1 MVVSLRKVEEF
12 TYGNSTI
19 QKVLKSGLQKNSSA
33 LWQQRAVA
41 ATMTVITG
49 SESSVIV
56 TGARVFAKKMRSK
69 LQQSL
74 SALRTSTTIKAGN
87 GMVVI
92 GKPGGLAVAV
102 TIETKRNEQ
111 KCGACPAVM
120 LCSKAAVMVLT
131 TSLAIK
137 IKAGKLKM
145 RTIGMI

>member
-12 TYGNSTI
+12 TYGNSTT
-19 QKVLKSGLQKNSSA
+19 QKVLKSGLQNSSA

-41 ATMTVITG
+41 ATTTVITG
-49 SESSVIV
+49 SESSVVV
-56 TGARVFAKKMRSK
+56 TGARVFW
-69 LQQSL
+69 LC
-74 SALRTSTTIKAGN
+74 
-87 GMVVI
+87 VVI

-102 TIETKRNEQ
+102 TMETKRNEQ
-111 KCGACPAVM
+111 KCGTCAAVM

-145 RTIGMI
+145 RTTGMI